1 LHSGRAVALERLGRP
16 DEADME
22 FATAKDR
29 GIGAEPKVRNRLRWV
44 YGFAVAARLPDQA
57 RQAFQAVLDEDP
69 KNPQALYGCGMLSQA
84 RGDSGAA
91 MNYYNRAL
99 AADPS
104 FNEARR
110 FRAVLLARSGQ
121 FSDAKSEMERCSD
134 RNSGPNLYAA
144 ACVAALASGKDQRET
159 RRALDLLRSAFQL
172 GYGRD
177 KALSDPDL
185 KNLQADPEFR
195 RLVH

>member
-1 LHSGRAVALERLGRP
+1 
-16 DEADME
+16 
-22 FATAKDR
+22 
-29 GIGAEPKVRNRLRWV
+29 
-44 YGFAVAARLPDQA
+44 
-57 RQAFQAVLDEDP
+57 
-69 KNPQALYGCGMLSQA
+69 
-84 RGDSGAA
+84 

-121 FSDAKSEMERCSD
+121 FSDAKSEIERCSD

-144 ACVAALASGKDQRET
+144 ACVAALASSKDQRES
-159 RRALDLLRSAFQL
+159 RRALELLRGAFQL
-172 GYGRD
+172 GYGHD